1 MSRGPGP
8 WQASGGRR
16 RAGSYLSH
24 RSATDE
30 VPIYRRESD
39 EDTKTVAL
47 NLSDEP
53 QDVQLR
59 SGKVLFSTVDPGRNE
74 DFTVSLGLAP
84 REGVVVGHG

>member
-74 DFTVSLGLAP
+74 DFTVSLAP
-84 REGVVVGHG
+84 ARVL